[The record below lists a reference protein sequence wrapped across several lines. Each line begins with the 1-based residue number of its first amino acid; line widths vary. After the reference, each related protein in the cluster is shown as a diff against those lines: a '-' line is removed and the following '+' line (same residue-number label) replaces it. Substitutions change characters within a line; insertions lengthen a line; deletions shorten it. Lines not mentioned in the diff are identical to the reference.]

1 MIHTVVIIGMLACL
15 PLGQSYSLACD
26 GSDSTRALCD
36 AEAALTEALR
46 RNDAI
51 KLSEIYDDEFQLINF
66 RGTQVGKT
74 AVLASI
80 RSGAFRFEALST
92 SELQVRI
99 YGSAGVITGRQHQV
113 AREPGGDQQ
122 AHPNDVR
129 FTHVYVLRDGRWRLM
144 ASQIT
149 PIVPSL
155 PRP

>member
-1 MIHTVVIIGMLACL
+1 MQTLVIIGMLACL
-15 PLGQSYSLACD
+15 PSGQGYSLACD
-26 GSDSTRALCD
+26 ESDSTRALCD
-36 AEAALTEALR
+36 AEAALTEALQ
-46 RNDAI
+46 RNDAT
-51 KLSEIYDDEFQLINF
+51 KLSEIYDDEFQLVNF
-66 RGTQVGKT
+66 RGTQVDKT

-80 RSGAFRFEALST
+80 RSGALRFEALST

-122 AHPNDVR
+122 AHPSDVR

-149 PIVPSL
+149 PIVRSI

>member
-1 MIHTVVIIGMLACL
+1 MIHTIVILGMLACL
-15 PLGQSYSLACD
+15 PLGQDYSLACY

-46 RNDAI
+46 RNDTI

-80 RSGAFRFEALST
+80 RSGALRFEALST
-92 SELQVRI
+92 SELQLRI
-99 YGSAGVITGRQHQV
+99 HGSAGLITGRQHQV

-129 FTHVYVLRDGRWRLM
+129 FTHVYVLRDDRWRLM